1 MFRLLTKARP
11 AIVLGSTAFI
21 LRNAPSAWD
30 YLTSTLGPAA
40 VCGNGTEV
48 PCAPAVMPWGGTGK
62 KPVPKYGR
70 TRGED
75 RWPRCTNHG
84 SYRKSS
90 GAPGR
95 KRWKPIPGTPAN
107 AGSGTGRLI
116 HKELNSW
123 TWPCDRAGG
132 YGWRLARRGAVRQA
146 PLTIG
151 AICRALRAPSP
162 QTRRPSPA
170 AAPRAQSLAP

>member
-70 TRGED
+70 TRG
-75 RWPRCTNHG
+75 HV
-84 SYRKSS
+84 
-90 GAPGR
+90 
-95 KRWKPIPGTPAN
+95 
-107 AGSGTGRLI
+107 
-116 HKELNSW
+116 
-123 TWPCDRAGG
+123 
-132 YGWRLARRGAVRQA
+132 ARI
-146 PLTIG
+146 T
-151 AICRALRAPSP
+151 
-162 QTRRPSPA
+162 A
-170 AAPRAQSLAP
+170 ATESLPVPRAQTVEANSRDSSERWQWHGRINSQRA

>member
-62 KPVPKYGR
+62 KPVPKDGR
-70 TRGED
+70 TRGHVARITAATESLPVPQGANGGSQFPGIQQSD
-75 RWPRCTNHG
+75 R
-84 SYRKSS
+84 S
-90 GAPGR
+90 
-95 KRWKPIPGTPAN
+95 
-107 AGSGTGRLI
+107 AGGLI

-123 TWPCDRAGG
+123 TWPYDRAGA
-132 YGWRLARRGAVRQA
+132 YG
-146 PLTIG
+146 
-151 AICRALRAPSP
+151 
-162 QTRRPSPA
+162 
-170 AAPRAQSLAP
+170 